1 MSSANKICDGEGR
14 TMHHPQLSDI
24 IKLHGVADLP
34 AQVRW
39 LFARALTAELE
50 GNRKQG
56 EDLLELAVD
65 WEAALLIPEP
75 VA

>member
-1 MSSANKICDGEGR
+1 
-14 TMHHPQLSDI
+14 MHHPQLSDV

-39 LFARALTAELE
+39 FFARALQAEIE
-50 GNRKQG
+50 GNTTQA
-56 EDLLELAVD
+56 EELLELAVE
-65 WEAALLIPEP
+65 WEAALFMPEP

>member
-1 MSSANKICDGEGR
+1 MD
-14 TMHHPQLSDI
+14 HPQLSDI

-39 LFARALTAELE
+39 LFARALQAEME
-50 GNRKQG
+50 GNRTQAD
-56 EDLLELAVD
+56 DLLELAVD
-65 WEAALLIPEP
+65 WEEALCTPEP

>member
-1 MSSANKICDGEGR
+1 
-14 TMHHPQLSDI
+14 MHHPQLSDV
-24 IKLHGVADLP
+24 IKLPGIADLP

-39 LFARALTAELE
+39 LFARALQAEVE
-50 GNRKQG
+50 
-56 EDLLELAVD
+56 